1 MKEYELNTHFILRK
15 TDNLFGII
23 MVVFLLVVIYSKI
36 LSAIFSFLFI
46 LILLCLYR
54 VLILKIIKENTHIQ
68 LFEDKII
75 LKSLLVNEII
85 NISDIKIVGYVNR
98 LKDTGDFIIN
108 LNGFRM
114 GSIYWNNLIQS
125 HNFIMKKNNKNT
137 IIIPDV
143 KNVQILFKEIDIL
156 IGEEKNIKKLFVYQ
170 DSKLNIME
178 NSFIISNEKSK
189 LRFLKKEYLYTENQK
204 IFVGINDLGINKIS
218 CSNFGLPALCYR
230 TNSSIM

>member
-1 MKEYELNTHFILRK
+1 MKEYELNPHFIRRK

-23 MVVFLLVVIYSKI
+23 MIVFLLIVIYSKI

-54 VLILKIIKENTHIQ
+54 FLILKIIKANTHIQ
-68 LFEDKII
+68 LLEDKII

-85 NISDIKIVGYVNR
+85 NISDIKIVGYINR
-98 LKDTGDFIIN
+98 LEDTGDFIIN

-125 HNFIMKKNNKNT
+125 HNFIMKKHNKNT

-143 KNVQILFKEIDIL
+143 KNVQRLFKEINIL
-156 IGEEKNIKKLFVYQ
+156 IGEEKIRKKDFVYQ

-189 LRFLKKEYLYTENQK
+189 LKFLKKEYLCIKNQK
-204 IFVGINDLGINKIS
+204 NCVEINDLGINKIS
-218 CSNFGLPALCYR
+218 CSNFGLPSLCYEINR
-230 TNSSIM
+230 YR